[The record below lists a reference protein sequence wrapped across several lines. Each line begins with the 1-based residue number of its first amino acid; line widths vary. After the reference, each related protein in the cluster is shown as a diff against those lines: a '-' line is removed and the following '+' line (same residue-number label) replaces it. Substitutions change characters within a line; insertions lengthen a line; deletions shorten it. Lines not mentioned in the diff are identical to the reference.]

1 MDTPQ
6 LSEDLTKEAVRT
18 LQKVGAYIG
27 SKGDPV
33 VMESFKAPPSM
44 MMLLGISVILLFGVW
59 IVSEFGKYQEITK
72 NWSHYRC
79 DPAVMP
85 FAKFYGHDLGETM
98 NFCIGESVR
107 EHAPGVINPIYSA
120 INEVSAVVDGVYTK
134 AEAME
139 GGIMGLL
146 KGFESFVLEF
156 ANSFRLIGS
165 RVQMSLVRIKDIFG
179 RVYGTFIAFAYAGIS
194 AITFGT
200 NLVNNPLVTFV
211 DDIGCFPAGTSIAMA
226 DGTLQWITDVT
237 IGDKLSDGS
246 TVTSTYRFD
255 GSRTKMV
262 SIDGIVVSGNHYLW
276 NAEQNQGIR
285 ADEYEGATPTSSWP
299 HMFCLATTS
308 HRIPVYS
315 PVSQKTYTFVDYEE
329 SSDPHVIAAA
339 QRVAEMSLNGQAI
352 CNPVMDY
359 SLGLDTR
366 LRVTLSDGSDIPLTR
381 LRVGDYL
388 ANGARVFGLIREQC
402 DSLVVDP
409 ETGMFFSAA
418 QLLFDMETNLWV
430 RAKYLFPSV
439 VGPENHLHRQLVH
452 VMLSDNRVL
461 IVHTEDGKEYSLRDY
476 AEVHVSD
483 VQAPYDSAVLHGSLD
498 RAS

>member
-1 MDTPQ
+1 METPQ

-27 SKGDPV
+27 SKGDAT
-33 VMESFKAPPSM
+33 VMASFQAPPSTM
-44 MMLLGISVILLFGVW
+44 LLLGITVILLFIVW
-59 IVSEFGKYQEITK
+59 VVSEFGKYQEITK

-98 NFCIGESVR
+98 NFCIGESVK

-120 INEVSAVVDGVYTK
+120 INEVSTVVDGVYTK

-200 NLVNNPLVTFV
+200 NLINNPLVTFI
-211 DDIGCFPAGTSIAMA
+211 DDIGCFPANTSIPMA
-226 DGTLQWITDVT
+226 NGTMKGISDVA
-237 IGDKLSDGS
+237 IGDRLTDGS

-262 SIDGIVVSGNHYLW
+262 TIHGITVSGNHYVW
-276 NAEQNQGIR
+276 DTETGQGIR
-285 ADEYEGATPTSSWP
+285 ADEYEGATPTPSCTY
-299 HMFCLATTS
+299 MFCLATTS
-308 HRIPVYS
+308 HRIPVFS
-315 PVSQKTYTFVDYEE
+315 PVLHQTLTFVDYEE
-329 SSDPHVIAAA
+329 SSDPTIIAAV
-339 QRVAEMSLNGQAI
+339 QRVAELALNGQTV
-352 CNPVMDY
+352 CNPVLDY
-359 SLGLDTR
+359 SLGLDPR
-366 LRVTLSDGSDIPLTR
+366 LRVRLSDGSDVSLMN

-388 ANGARVFGLIREQC
+388 ANGACVFGTIREQC
-402 DSLVVDP
+402 DSLVVDL
-409 ETGMFFSAA
+409 ETGIFFSAA
-418 QLLFDMETNLWV
+418 QLLFDVDTNLWV
-430 RAKYLFPSV
+430 RAKYLYSSV
-439 VGPENHLHRQLVH
+439 VESTEELCQQMVH

-461 IVHTEDGKEYSLRDY
+461 HVHTAEGIEYSLRDY
-476 AEVHVSD
+476 AEVHISD
-483 VQAPYDSAVLHGSLD
+483 IQTPYDAAVLHGSL
-498 RAS
+498 STH

>member
-1 MDTPQ
+1 METPQ
-6 LSEDLTKEAVRT
+6 LSEDLTQEAVRT

-27 SKGDPV
+27 SKGDAA
-33 VMESFKAPPSM
+33 VMASFQAPPST
-44 MMLLGISVILLFGVW
+44 MMLLGITVILLFGVW

-98 NFCIGESVR
+98 NFCIGESVK

-120 INEVSAVVDGVYTK
+120 INEVSTVVDGVYTK

-165 RVQMSLVRIKDIFG
+165 RVQMSLVRIKDIFA

-194 AITFGT
+194 AITFGS

-211 DDIGCFPAGTSIAMA
+211 DDIGCFPTGTSIPMA
-226 DGTLQWITDVT
+226 NGSMKWISDIA
-237 IGDKLSDGS
+237 IGDQLADGS

-262 SIDGIVVSGNHYLW
+262 TIHGITVSGNHYVW
-276 NAEQNQGIR
+276 DTETGQGIR
-285 ADEYEGATPTSSWP
+285 ADEYEGATPTISWP
-299 HMFCLATTS
+299 YMFCLATTS
-308 HRIPVYS
+308 HRIPVFS
-315 PVSQKTYTFVDYEE
+315 PATQQILTFVDYEE
-329 SSDPHVIAAA
+329 SSDPMVIAAS
-339 QRVAEMSLNGQAI
+339 QRVAEMSLNGHVV

-359 SLGLDTR
+359 SLGLDPR
-366 LRVTLSDGSDIPLTR
+366 MCVTLSDGSDVSL
-381 LRVGDYL
+381 LQLQVGDTL
-388 ANGARVFGLIREQC
+388 VNGARIFGIIREQC
-402 DSLVVDP
+402 DSRVVDP
-409 ETGMFFSAA
+409 DTGIFFSAA
-418 QLLFDMETNLWV
+418 QLLFDSNTNLWV
-430 RAKYLFPSV
+430 RAKYLFPLV
-439 VGPENHLHRQLVH
+439 VGSTEQLRDPMVH

-461 IVHTEDGKEYSLRDY
+461 HAHTAEGYEYSLRDY
-476 AEVHVSD
+476 AEVHISD
-483 VQAPYDSAVLHGSLD
+483 VQAPYDTVVLHGGLRHS
-498 RAS
+498 S